1 MKGIFSDVYVFS
13 YFGSTSICRCGARVK
28 MSRCRVPP
36 PPPPVPAVA
45 VPVVAVPVVAKKP
58 FRVVAPSVR
67 VVAPSKCHSAKR
79 PSSAMSFRTTSSK
92 RTRYANMSIAE
103 LQELIAHIEEAF
115 HNDLPVAK
123 AVLAES
129 EQIQQERDQEQCLQ
143 RQQSERPLR
152 QVARLIISPVWLS
165 QLNASCIA
173 GTSDP
178 PSGAGIIAF
187 RLTGVNGT
195 LDNRN
200 LYVCIVDKAPKWK
213 CTHCQT
219 DMYHTWEK
227 CCSCHVSK
235 SASAIVV
242 TGVVHGFPKGAQTQE
257 DSGCLLQTAL
267 REWVQETGIPQERL
281 DIVPGVHFDDSTL
294 TVRLLLGLVRAPISS
309 ASTDPDVSN
318 EKQTSWQPP
327 ESKLQCWSGYRL
339 TAQRISRDPEQCS
352 KCGKVMLSGVV
363 VLACS
368 GRCQCV
374 FGKCC
379 KDIDPIVT
387 AHWMHVDRAR
397 ALLSSQRKKLLDD
410 AIAALPAP

>member
-1 MKGIFSDVYVFS
+1 MVRLGGDLP
-13 YFGSTSICRCGARVK
+13 R
-28 MSRCRVPP
+28 PP
-36 PPPPVPAVA
+36 PPPTAKPPPPAPTAKPRIVSVPST
-45 VPVVAVPVVAKKP
+45 AKPLIAKP
-58 FRVVAPSVR
+58 LIVC
-67 VVAPSKCHSAKR
+67 APSKGPSVKR
-79 PSSAMSFRTTSSK
+79 PSSTWTSSTSAITTTSSK
-92 RTRYANMSIAE
+92 RTRYASMSIAE
-103 LQELIAHIEEAF
+103 LQEIARHIEEM
-115 HNDLPVAK
+115 NQDLPLVK
-123 AVLAES
+123 AILQWL
-129 EQIQQERDQEQCLQ
+129 EQDLQLQQ
-143 RQQSERPLR
+143 QQSEQSPR
-152 QVARLIISPVWLS
+152 QVPRLNISPVWLS
-165 QLNASCIA
+165 RLNASYIH
-173 GTSDP
+173 GTSGS

-187 RLTGVNGT
+187 RLTGVNGI
-195 LDNRN
+195 LDNKN

-213 CTHCQT
+213 CTHCQA
-219 DMYHTWEK
+219 DVYNTWEK
-227 CCSCHVSK
+227 CYNCHVAK

-242 TGVVHGFPKGAQTQE
+242 TGVVHGFPKGAQAQE

-339 TAQRISRDPEQCS
+339 TAQKISRDPEQCS